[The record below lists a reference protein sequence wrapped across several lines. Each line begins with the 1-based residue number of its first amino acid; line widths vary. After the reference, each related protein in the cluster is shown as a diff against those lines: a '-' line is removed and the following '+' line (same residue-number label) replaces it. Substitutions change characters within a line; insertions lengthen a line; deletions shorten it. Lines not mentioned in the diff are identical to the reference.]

1 MNFLVFYRA
10 QETTSYSLPWVSK
23 DPDLRPSDEM
33 RSKIGGASPI
43 TRFIRTLLTL
53 LDTGAAR
60 PHLKYLSEFHSF
72 LYDFAKLGEEET
84 RFLISIQAI
93 STLIDFYLKVIN
105 QSPDSNVSLIFLAS
119 YSSRFSC
126 RFYIKNLCS
135 CRMSTSFPMMMM
147 TTTTTLLLSPRSA
160 VRLTKWRHS
169 KRPFSSLLCLWR
181 SREVSRSRPWVRR
194 KATEPLQFV

>member
-1 MNFLVFYRA
+1 MSLCLFRA
-10 QETTSYSLPWVSK
+10 QETKSYTLPWVCK
-23 DPDLRPSDEM
+23 DPDLHPSDEC
-33 RSKIGGASPI
+33 RAKIGGASPI

-105 QSPDSNVSLIFLAS
+105 QSPDSNVSQFFLQKPHN
-119 YSSRFSC
+119 C
-126 RFYIKNLCS
+126 
-135 CRMSTSFPMMMM
+135 MS
-147 TTTTTLLLSPRSA
+147 LYCESP
-160 VRLTKWRHS
+160 VH
-169 KRPFSSLLCLWR
+169 
-181 SREVSRSRPWVRR
+181 
-194 KATEPLQFV
+194 